1 MYVCMY
7 VCMYVFVCVCQCV
20 CVCVSF
26 CMLKNIYLCI
36 RTHTHTHT
44 HTHTLG
50 DAYQCETEGPED
62 NNERTWDAE
71 ASNAALREE
80 QILKSTPSLV
90 NYYCMV

>member
-36 RTHTHTHT
+36 RTHTHT